1 MSNKDDIELKSNEY
15 TKEEL
20 EEAQAEI
27 EKKSISEDLRAD
39 GYEENDND
47 EENNTI
53 ITGEVTIEARIAQK
67 RAERKRS
74 KEERIEAKKRSKK
87 IKKSKKYLKHH
98 KVNVKR
104 YDTDPENGLPTDVVN
119 ERELEGLT
127 NTIVRKTSKSIGKII
142 FSNVFTFFNMLIL
155 LIAVALI
162 TVGIMY
168 KNFHTFTDLVFFLI
182 VIVNTIIGII
192 QEINAKNTIDKL
204 SLISAPTAMVI
215 RNGVEKEI
223 SIDMVVLDDL
233 LSLSNGDQICSDSIV
248 VSGSIEVNESLLT
261 GESNSILKN
270 PGDQLYSGSFVVAGA
285 CHARVDKIGADNYI
299 EKLSSQARVYKKPKS
314 DLLGSLNLM
323 IKFMFIPIITI
334 GTFLFIKMY
343 FGATLDIV
351 TCIRKTAGAMVGM
364 IPSGLF
370 LMSSIAV
377 TIGVI
382 RLGQRNVL
390 VQELYCIEMLARVN
404 CICLD
409 KTGTITDGTMSV
421 KTVIDYNEVHGL
433 QTKNIVSAILN
444 ALPSDNQTSIA
455 MKEKFGLGKRIKHSA
470 VIPFSSERKYSAVT
484 FEGYGTFLMGAPEF
498 VFKEN
503 FKKYERDVN
512 KYASLGYRVIAIAH
526 QEGEIIENTLPTDEI
541 TLLAMILI
549 TDNIRPDAISTIK
562 YFNES
567 EVEVRVISGDNAITV
582 SKIAERAGVPNAH
595 KYISLDGMSDEEV
608 ARLALRYYVFGRV
621 TPNQKKIIVQQL
633 KAHGKTVAMTGDGV
647 NDILALREADCSIA
661 VASGS
666 EAARNCSH
674 LVLVDSNFGSMPFI
688 VSEGRRVINNVTK
701 VSTLFLTKTIFSFF
715 LAIQGIIMGYYPI
728 SATQLFLIDTLCIGL
743 PSLLLVWEPNN
754 MPVKGRF
761 LPNVIKKALPGALTI
776 LLISI
781 IVFGLDVSLG
791 MDNMVR
797 TTIIVL
803 AATHTCL
810 MVEYKEFKPFN
821 VARRIMF
828 FVCYGLF
835 LFAVLMLPQ
844 LFEFKPLTPISEYY
858 SQSVKSESWSEP
870 TNIKVSE
877 ENHIVFNNEYL
888 TGLDTSSLYNVDQL
902 QLSAKRNSTDG
913 KYYYTISG
921 IQTNKEVVSSISSD
935 NKLSLSFD
943 VKGDIY
949 MGGYKIANSS
959 IPSKGLKELKIDTD
973 GTIYYTNALNIK
985 TKIRIEL
992 EYDSEYYN
1000 YVHPYGVSNSQ
1011 TSTNNIRD
1019 YKILPTVSISGDQY
1033 KINGQIPQDGKYK
1046 VSSRLVND
1054 LSMSTLDPTIQYD
1067 SENDYYYLAINGE
1080 KIMKTYTD
1088 TTKEDTP
1095 YIVNVPSVTRDSY
1108 GDFYLEGS
1116 YANLNIFRYFG
1127 EETTVPITVIN
1138 NEGIEETRDFNGYKY
1153 KDLATSEDIVYV
1165 IDNDALLQE
1174 KFYKLETIDSDGDDL
1189 VTATP
1194 IDYELQD
1201 FYTRGLD
1208 QSFGESGSKFS
1219 ITPKNVDQNKDTS
1232 SVYSIQYSNN
1242 EIQKIYAS
1250 DVSYSG
1256 NIFSPN
1262 VKKSEAK
1269 KYVIEGYYTNYDAID
1284 TKTYTLSLTENNYL
1298 VINGTETDYLVS
1310 SNYITTQTGGMVKM
1324 LTIQY
1329 FILLLMLC
1337 FMAPYTIKLFQQM
1350 IPSIIN
1356 FFKSIKQLINKGT
1369 PEPDKVITK
1378 NEDDDSDKDEPIF

>member
-1 MSNKDDIELKSNEY
+1 MSKIDNDAVKPIEY

-27 EKKSISEDLRAD
+27 EKKSKNEDLRAD
-39 GYEENDND
+39 GYEEAMRE
-47 EENNTI
+47 EENNTYI
-53 ITGEVTIEARIAQK
+53 AGEVTLEARITQK
-67 RAERKRS
+67 REEKKRS
-74 KEERIEAKKRSKK
+74 KEEKIEAKRRAKK

-98 KVNVKR
+98 KVNIKR
-104 YDTDPENGLPTDVVN
+104 YDTDPENGLPTEVVN

-142 FSNVFTFFNMLIL
+142 FSNVFTFFNMLIFI
-155 LIAVALI
+155 IAAALI

-168 KNFHTFTDLVFFLI
+168 NNIHTFTDLVFFLI

-192 QEINAKNTIDKL
+192 QEINAKNMIDKL
-204 SLISAPTAMVI
+204 SLMSAPTAQVI
-215 RNGVEKEI
+215 RSGVEKEVTV
-223 SIDMVVLDDL
+223 DMVVLDDL
-233 LSLSNGDQICSDSIV
+233 LKLSSGDQICSDSIV

-270 PGDQLYSGSFVVAGA
+270 PGDQLYSGSFVVAGT
-285 CHARVDKIGADNYI
+285 CNARVDKIGADNYI
-299 EKLSSQARVYKKPKS
+299 EKLSSQARIYKKPKS

-334 GTFLFIKMY
+334 GTFLFIRMY
-343 FGATLDIV
+343 FDSTVDIV

-433 QTKNIVSAILN
+433 ATKNIVSAILN
-444 ALPSDNQTSIA
+444 ALPSENQTSHA
-455 MKEKFGLGKRIKHSA
+455 MKEKFGLGKRMSHLGI
-470 VIPFSSERKYSAVT
+470 IPFSSERKYSAVT
-484 FEGYGTFLMGAPEF
+484 FVKYGTFLMGAPEF
-498 VFKEN
+498 VLKDQ

-526 QEGEIIENTLPTDEI
+526 QDGEILDNTLPSGDI
-541 TLLAMILI
+541 TLIAMILI
-549 TDNIRPDAISTIK
+549 TDNIRPDAIETIK
-562 YFNES
+562 YFKES
-567 EVEVRVISGDNAITV
+567 QVEVRVISGDNAVTV
-582 SKIAERAGVPNAH
+582 SKIAQRAGVPNAER
-595 KYISLDGMSDEEV
+595 YISLDGMTDEEV
-608 ARLALRYYVFGRV
+608 SRCALRYTVFGRV
-621 TPNQKKIIVQQL
+621 TPNQKKILVQQL
-633 KAHGKTVAMTGDGV
+633 KASGRTVAMTGDGV

-701 VSTLFLTKTIFSFF
+701 VSTLFLTKTIFSLF
-715 LAIQGIIMGYYPI
+715 LAVQGIIMGYYPI

-761 LPNVIKKALPGALTI
+761 LPNVIKRALPGALTI

-828 FVCYGLF
+828 FACYGLF
-835 LFAVLMLPQ
+835 LFAILFLPQ

-858 SQSVKSESWSEP
+858 SISAKTETWSEP

-888 TGLDTSSLYNVDQL
+888 TGLDTSSIYDVEQL
-902 QLSAKRNSTDG
+902 QLTATKQGD
-913 KYYYTISG
+913 KYYYTVSG
-921 IQTNKEVVSSISSD
+921 IVTNKEVVSSVSSEH
-935 NKLSLSFD
+935 KLALSFD
-943 VKGDIY
+943 IDGDIY
-949 MGGYKIANSS
+949 LGGYRIKNTLSSYNSS
-959 IPSKGLKELKIDTD
+959 FDLKIDTD
-973 GTIYYTNALNIK
+973 GSLYYINQLEK
-985 TKIRIEL
+985 KVKIQIEL

-1000 YVHPYGVSNSQ
+1000 YVHPYGTSNS
-1011 TSTNNIRD
+1011 TDATNNSR
-1019 YKILPTVSISGDQY
+1019 YYSLLPTVTISGDQY
-1033 KINGQIPQDGKYK
+1033 KINGQTPQDGKYK

-1054 LSMSTLDPTIQYD
+1054 LSKSGIEPSIGYD
-1067 SENDYYYLAINGE
+1067 ADGDYYYLLVNGE

-1088 TTKEDTP
+1088 ATKEATP
-1095 YIVNVPSVTRDSY
+1095 YIINLPTVTRDTY
-1108 GDFYLEGS
+1108 GDFYLDGS
-1116 YANLNIFRYFG
+1116 DANLNVFSYLG
-1127 EETTVPITVIN
+1127 EEVIIPITILNSDGLEEQKEFTGYSYTDIELNKDIIYVVDTD
-1138 NEGIEETRDFNGYKY
+1138 NE
-1153 KDLATSEDIVYV
+1153 LTS
-1165 IDNDALLQE
+1165 
-1174 KFYKLETIDSDGDDL
+1174 KFYTVSNEEVDGVIKQTSTPLDYQLVDFYSRGLEKSLGNLETFVVS
-1189 VTATP
+1189 A
-1194 IDYELQD
+1194 
-1201 FYTRGLD
+1201 R
-1208 QSFGESGSKFS
+1208 
-1219 ITPKNVDQNKDTS
+1219 NVDQNKTTS
-1232 SVYSIQYSNN
+1232 STYSVYYGSVSN
-1242 EIQKIYAS
+1242 IKAT

-1256 NIFSPN
+1256 NIFSPS

-1269 KYVIEGYYTNYDAID
+1269 KYVIEGYYTNYDAEE

-1298 VINGTETDYLVS
+1298 VINGTTTDYKVS
-1310 SNYITTQTGGMVKM
+1310 SNYITTTTGGWVKM
-1324 LTIQY
+1324 LNIQY

-1350 IPSIIN
+1350 IPSIVK
-1356 FFKSIKQLINKGT
+1356 FFISIKTLINKGALN
-1369 PEPDKVITK
+1369 DDINSQSKK
-1378 NEDDDSDKDEPIF
+1378 DDEDDDEKIF